1 MKITSLFFS
10 LFFVFMPGLSI
21 GQSLIEASLEMSRLY
36 NEYHND
42 KDNYCFPLGKE
53 SFELNPK
60 EFKALKK
67 ELMDQWS
74 ITSESVLKKYY
85 TQKIVNDTT
94 YKVTFSKDLYLYRL
108 IERQLSVYT
117 GRLAL
122 KNYYDL
128 LKEKEDVFFTKGI
141 PGCFVSNL
149 VGSVA
154 ENSEGDSKDLDPF
167 DSFASLIV
175 SPLVDALTKV
185 ISSQIKSDTRVN
197 YMRKFRDAMV
207 KDSSDL
213 KKVFGNTAEVLKL
226 LGDEA
231 VINYDA
237 HLPSIRSSLAKDLRR
252 LDYRYAELIGGDDSD
267 LSKYLNDLSDVGRIL
282 LVDSNYLGG
291 FAYLRQLSNN
301 GWPSRL
307 NTTSRTYNLDEIK
320 TRVKESDLTLY
331 SLTKKANGASLV
343 SLGKFQ
349 EFNRNEVAKSFF
361 LAILS
366 LRAQAEGLDDFS
378 NHLDSI
384 GKDGTKR
391 AAFFGKLNQI
401 LAYSKQL
408 DPFVRTKSS
417 DRKSISYSEFLD
429 NLLRFYEVTLKVKP
443 NASEPALKDYLATFE
458 RVLSL
463 QVNLKTRDYQAAI
476 LEGRL
481 LQKALGVTVKEG
493 ADFQQYS
500 TFIAALV
507 GAADSTDT
515 NELIGRFAKPDGSAY
530 NKRLRETTF
539 GINSYLGY
547 RHTQFFEKKTG
558 QLVDSSGVGQP
569 VSYGSYGSP
578 YLPVGLAY
586 SFKIDSSRSFTV
598 FGSLVDVGA
607 AAAFLYSN
615 VDKKTPNFDLES
627 IWAPGI
633 HLMYNFP
640 KLPLSIGLG
649 AQVAPSLRTV
659 LNNNAIKLEP
669 DAGRRKFHF
678 GIQLAWDIP
687 VAEWSSMK

>member
-1 MKITSLFFS
+1 MMKISVFLMFFI
-10 LFFVFMPGLSI
+10 FQATCFGQGLI
-21 GQSLIEASLEMSRLY
+21 DASLKMAGVYDAYQSSPTIFC
-36 NEYHND
+36 D
-42 KDNYCFPLGKE
+42 QVDFD
-53 SFELNPK
+53 SVTV
-60 EFKALKK
+60 KK
-67 ELMDQWS
+67 EEFEQFTKDVQNRWS
-74 ITSESVLKKYY
+74 VEDMNEVKLYYFIESTTDSTFLINASQYIFYY
-85 TQKIVNDTT
+85 Q
-94 YKVTFSKDLYLYRL
+94 L
-108 IERQLSVYT
+108 IRGQLSPHANAWT
-117 GRLAL
+117 FDKTIR
-122 KNYYDL
+122 
-128 LKEKEDVFFTKGI
+128 EI
-141 PGCFVSNL
+141 
-149 VGSVA
+149 GSKQFLFPQGSLPA
-154 ENSEGDSKDLDPF
+154 CYLRSTSSSGNDNSGAIRQGPF

-175 SPLVDALTKV
+175 SPLVDTLSKV
-185 ISSQIKSDTRVN
+185 ISSRIKSDIRVN
-197 YMRKFRDAMV
+197 YIRKFRDAML
-207 KDSSDL
+207 KDQSGLRKMFKS
-213 KKVFGNTAEVLKL
+213 TAEVLEL

-237 HLPSIRSSLAKDLRR
+237 HLPSIRSSLAKDLRS

-291 FAYLRQLSNN
+291 FAFLRQLAN
-301 GWPSRL
+301 GWPSRQ
-307 NTTSRTYNLDEIK
+307 NATSSTYNLSEIK
-320 TRVKESDLTLY
+320 TRIKESDLILY
-331 SLTKKANGASLV
+331 SLTQKTRGVPLV

-349 EFNRNEVAKSFF
+349 EFTRNEVAKSYF

-366 LRAQAEGLDDFS
+366 LRAKAEGLDDFS

-384 GKDGTKR
+384 GKDNAKR

-408 DPFVRTKSS
+408 DPFVQTKSS
-417 DRKSISYSEFLD
+417 DRKSTGYSEFLN
-429 NLLRFYEVTLKVKP
+429 NLLRFYGTTLKVNP
-443 NASEPALKDYLATFE
+443 NASEQALKDYLATFE

-463 QVNLKTRDYQAAI
+463 QANLKTKDYQAAI

-481 LQKALGVTVKEG
+481 LQKALGVTVNEE
-493 ADFQQYS
+493 ANFQQYS

-507 GAADSTDT
+507 GAEDSTDT
-515 NELIGRFAKPDGSAY
+515 NELIGRFAKPDGSAF
-530 NKRLRETTF
+530 NKRLRKTTF

-607 AAAFLYSN
+607 AAAFIYSN
-615 VDKKTPNFDLES
+615 VDKETPNFDLES

-687 VAEWSSMK
+687 LTEWSSMK